1 MTRNQEKRK
10 TTYPMMI
17 QTLVKDFKILTINLW
32 GNTWRGKN
40 EEFTGELVFLKRTK
54 YLFEILEVNNTII

>member
-17 QTLVKDFKILTINLW
+17 QTLVKDFKILAINLW

-54 YLFEILEVNNTII
+54 YLFEILEVNNTIT